1 MSKFIA
7 MQRLN
12 EPWLISATTYDSIK
26 ETLLGLEVDQQVEA
40 TEEDKYIEANG
51 IALLSLKGTMMKNP
65 TPIEQAFLGAT
76 CTQNFTA
83 QAQEIKKNPAI
94 AGVLLD
100 VDSGGG
106 SVQGVIEASQAIR
119 ELHNEKPVI
128 AYTDGLMASASY
140 WVGSQATSIIGSAS
154 SRVGS
159 IGVYVPVADYS
170 EQFRQQGVDVDVIT
184 NKDGIHKGAGLEGT
198 SLSDEQRNQI
208 QAEVEEI
215 YGEFKNAVTAVRNLP
230 SDAMQGQAFMGK
242 TAREKGLIDAVGT
255 FEDAIY
261 LLDREI
267 KNRRES

>member
-7 MQRLN
+7 MQRLSQ
-12 EPWLISATTYDSIK
+12 PWLISAITYDSIK
-26 ETLLGLEVDQQVEA
+26 ETLLSLEVDQQVEA
-40 TEEDKYIEANG
+40 LEEDKYIEANG

-170 EQFRQQGVDVDVIT
+170 EQFKQQGIDVDVIT

-215 YGEFKNAVTAVRNLP
+215 YGEFKNAVTAVRKLP

-242 TAREKGLIDAVGT
+242 TAKEKGLIDAVGT
-255 FEDAIY
+255 FEDAIF